1 MLKQNLNLTSAPIL
15 KLLKNIAIPS
25 MTGSLFQ
32 TLFNLVD
39 TFYAGKISSDALAA
53 LAKAFPLYFVI
64 ISAGIGIVAGC
75 NSLIANSLGENNKV
89 AASIYSYNSLAYAFF
104 LSIFITLIG
113 TFFSYDILKL
123 MGSSYDSIRL
133 SKEYTDI
140 IFLGTIVFLILT
152 SFNAVLYAQ
161 GDTRTY
167 RNVLIVGVILN
178 IILNPIFIFG
188 LFFIPAF
195 GISGL
200 AISTVL
206 IQFFACIYLYY
217 KVNQTEL
224 KILPKISN
232 FFIRKNFLFNIFNQ
246 SMPIT
251 IALFLVASGSYLL
264 LTFINTFGDLAVAG
278 YGAAIRFEHLFS
290 LPIIGLNTAV
300 ISIAGQ
306 NFGARRYDRI
316 KDVYIKSI
324 LIGVII
330 MCISGIIIFIT
341 SEHIIRLFSN
351 DLEVIKYGS
360 SYLKIAAFICPIY
373 PIFFIS
379 HALFTAL
386 RKTFLIFYSNL
397 FRMVILP
404 FSIVWIILNLM
415 DGYFNDIFYGLL
427 IMNWMFGILM
437 LFIARGLMIK
447 TFKEDKKVFFIF

>member
-1 MLKQNLNLTSAPIL
+1 MKQNLNFTSSSIL
-15 KLLKNIAIPS
+15 KLLKQIAIPS

-39 TFYAGKISSDALAA
+39 TFYAGKISPDALAA
-53 LAKAFPLYFVI
+53 LAKAFPLYFII

-75 NSLIANSLGENNKV
+75 NSLIANSLGANNKV
-89 AASIYSYNSLAYAFF
+89 AASIYSYNSLIYAFF
-104 LSIFITLIG
+104 LSIFIMLIG
-113 TFFSYDILKL
+113 IFFSYDLLKL
-123 MGSSYDSIRL
+123 MGSTKESISL

-140 IFLGTIVFLILT
+140 IFSGTIVFLILT

-161 GDTRTY
+161 GDTKTY
-167 RNVLIVGVILN
+167 RNVLIVGVFLN
-178 IILNPIFIFG
+178 IVLNPIFIFG

-195 GISGL
+195 GIAGL

-206 IQFFACIYLYY
+206 IQLGACIYLYY

-224 KILPKISN
+224 KIVPKFSN
-232 FFIRKNFLFNIFNQ
+232 FFIRKNFFINIFNQ

-251 IALFLVASGSYLL
+251 MALFLVATGTYLL
-264 LTFINTFGDLAVAG
+264 LSFINIFGDDAVAG

-290 LPIIGLNTAV
+290 LPVIGLNTAV

-316 KDVYIKSI
+316 KEVYSKSI
-324 LIGVII
+324 IIGMII
-330 MCISGIIIFIT
+330 MCIAGVLIYIF
-341 SEHIIRLFSN
+341 SEPIIRIFSN

-360 SYLKIAAFICPIY
+360 SYLKIAAFIGPIY
-373 PIFFIS
+373 PVFFIS

-404 FSIVWIILNLM
+404 FTIVWLILNVM

-427 IMNWMFGILM
+427 IMNWIFGIIILVV
-437 LFIARGLMIK
+437 ARGLMIK
-447 TFKEDKKVFFIF
+447 TFNEEKKVFFIF